1 MKSLPYVMI
10 AALFASTA
18 AAEPTGDPASGEGLF
33 ASKCVNC
40 HVVRADDDTVLAGR
54 NARTGPNLFG
64 VASGQTIGAVEGF
77 RYGKPMLALNEQ
89 GVVWDEEKFVGY
101 VSDPVAWLRE
111 TLDDPRARSKMALRL
126 RNEDEARDIYAYLHS
141 LEN

>member
-1 MKSLPYVMI
+1 MKSFFYMMI
-10 AALFASTA
+10 AALLAGTA
-18 AAEPTGDPASGEGLF
+18 TAEPTGDPARGEGLF

-40 HVVRADDDTVLAGR
+40 HVVRAEDNTVLAGR

-64 VASGQTIGAVEGF
+64 VASGQKIGAVEGF
-77 RYGKPMLALNEQ
+77 RYGKPMLVLNEQ
-89 GVVWDEEKFVGY
+89 GVTWDEEKFVGY

-111 TLDDPRARSKMALRL
+111 TLDDPRARSKMAIRL
-126 RNEDEARDIYAYLHS
+126 RNDDEARDIYAYLHS